1 MAKIVFLDEYSL
13 AGGNLLPIKELGDYT
28 GYYNTTPE
36 SVVEHCHGAEIV
48 ISNKVVLSEE
58 VIAQL
63 PDLRLIAVAATG
75 MNNVD
80 LDAAA
85 KRGIKV
91 RNVSGYST
99 TSVAEATLASALA
112 LLRNV
117 AYYDHFFKSGD
128 YARMDT
134 VFHFGRS
141 ISQLR
146 GKRWGIIGLGTIGHE
161 VARLAA
167 AFGCSIT
174 YHSTSGVTRQEP
186 YEQLSLNELLATS
199 DIVSIHAPLNAA
211 TANLIDKTELEQ
223 MKSSAI
229 IINVARGGIINEEA
243 LATALNERR
252 IAGAALDVFS
262 TEPLRTSPLYALADE
277 YRLLASPHTAWAAD
291 NAVARLVD
299 GIAQNIREYLES
311 KEQEGD

>member
-13 AGGNLLPIKELGDYT
+13 TGGNLLPIKELGDYT
-28 GYYNTTPE
+28 GYYNTQPE
-36 SVVEHCHGAEIV
+36 SVVEHCRGAEVV

-63 PDLRLIAVAATG
+63 PDLKMIAVAATG

-80 LDAAA
+80 LEAAA
-85 KRGIKV
+85 RAGISV

-117 AYYDHFFKSGD
+117 VYYDQFFKSGA
-128 YARMDT
+128 YAKMDT
-134 VFHFGRS
+134 VFHFGRP

-161 VARLAA
+161 VARLAE
-167 AFGCSIT
+167 AFGCSIA
-174 YHSTSGVTRQEP
+174 YYSTSGVERNEP
-186 YEQLSLNELLATS
+186 YERLDIKELLTTS
-199 DIVSIHAPLNAA
+199 DIISIHSPLNAS
-211 TANLIDKTELEQ
+211 TANLIGKEELQ
-223 MKSSAI
+223 LMKPSAI
-229 IINVARGGIINEEA
+229 IINVARGGIINEEE

-262 TEPLRTSPLYALADE
+262 TEPLRTSPLYGLTDE
-277 YRLLASPHTAWAAD
+277 YKLLASPHTAWAAD
-291 NAVARLVD
+291 NAVARLIE
-299 GIAQNIREYLES
+299 GIAQNIRDYLE
-311 KEQEGD
+311 ER

>member
-28 GYYNTTPE
+28 GYYNTLPDST
-36 SVVEHCHGAEIV
+36 VEHCQGAEIV

-80 LDAAA
+80 LEAAA
-85 KRGIKV
+85 KRGIEV

-112 LLRNV
+112 LLRNIS
-117 AYYDHFFKSGD
+117 YYDRFFKSGD

-134 VFHFGRS
+134 VFHFGRP

-161 VARLAA
+161 VARLAE
-167 AFGCSIT
+167 AFGCSIA
-174 YHSTSGVTRQEP
+174 YHSTSRVVREEP
-186 YEQLSLNELLATS
+186 YQHLSLGELLATS

-211 TANLIDKTELEQ
+211 TANLIDRAELEQ

-243 LATALNERR
+243 LAVALNERR

-262 TEPLRTSPLYALADE
+262 TEPLRTSPLYALTDE

-291 NAVARLVD
+291 NAVARLIE
-299 GIAQNIREYLES
+299 GIAQNIREYLAGRERC
-311 KEQEGD
+311 